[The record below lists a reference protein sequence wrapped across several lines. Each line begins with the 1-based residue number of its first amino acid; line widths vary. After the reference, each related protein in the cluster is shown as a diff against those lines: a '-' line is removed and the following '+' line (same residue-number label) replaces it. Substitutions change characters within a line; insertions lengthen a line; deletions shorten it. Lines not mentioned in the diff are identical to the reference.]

1 MRFRKLRIAFSATC
15 LIACVLLI
23 ALWVRSYSRV
33 DSVNGVLYS
42 DVQFDLSSLSGCT
55 LAEVWGGTPLSLPQ
69 YDTYRNTESD
79 FSSPAFIIVGRSEQ
93 PGGSGFVVISPYW
106 FSLVFTI
113 ALAALPWL
121 PWRFRFRILLI
132 VTTLVA
138 VVLGLTVYAARQ

>member
-1 MRFRKLRIAFSATC
+1 MRFRKLRIALSATC

-113 ALAALPWL
+113 ALTRSLGYPGAFGL
-121 PWRFRFRILLI
+121 RTLLFA
-132 VTTLVA
+132 TTLVA
-138 VVLGLTVYAARQ
+138 VELGLAV